1 MNRNYLLLLQVWFQ
15 NRRAKWKKRKKTTN
29 VFRSSGSLLPSH
41 GLPPFGPMT
50 SDLCTGMFHTPAD
63 RWGMGTGQISIAFI
77 TNRNQET
84 QGKKK
89 KEIIH
94 LLTLARTGNV
104 LSIACIIS
112 HKNSIFVIV
121 HV

>member
-1 MNRNYLLLLQVWFQ
+1 
-15 NRRAKWKKRKKTTN
+15 
-29 VFRSSGSLLPSH
+29 
-41 GLPPFGPMT
+41 
-50 SDLCTGMFHTPAD
+50 
-63 RWGMGTGQISIAFI
+63 MGTGQISIAFI

-112 HKNSIFVIV
+112 HKDSIFVIV